1 MPAGIDTYDLYDR
14 DDGVRLHDFARL
26 VTARVTADGQSKL
39 VNGAGTNTFPT
50 YVSSMTK
57 HSKNLPSVFALSTL
71 MLLFTCTLVGLSK
84 LLTAK
89 NQTKLKGKSE

>member
-1 MPAGIDTYDLYDR
+1 MVITS
-14 DDGVRLHDFARL
+14 F
-26 VTARVTADGQSKL
+26 

-71 MLLFTCTLVGLSK
+71 MLMFTCALVGLSK
-84 LLTAK
+84 FLTRS
-89 NQTKLKGKSE
+89 QGPQQKGK